1 MASRKVIIEDKYN
14 VLQRKINSKM
24 NMDLFPPLNIVS
36 ITDVI
41 YLLNMTFRNITNDI
55 DYNVKI
61 NNLIDIN
68 GYKIKEEHRE
78 LIIPDIIDFIKYLKS
93 YKDMVL

>member
-14 VLQRKINSKM
+14 VLQKKINSMM
-24 NMDLFPPLNIVS
+24 NMDLFPPLDIVS
-36 ITDVI
+36 ISDVI
-41 YLLNMTFRNITNDI
+41 YLLNINFRNINNDI
-55 DYNVKI
+55 DYNLRI

-68 GYKIKEEHRE
+68 CYKIKEEYRE

-93 YKDMVL
+93 YKDMV

>member
-24 NMDLFPPLNIVS
+24 KMDLFPPLNIVS

-41 YLLNMTFRNITNDI
+41 YLLNMNFKNIT
-55 DYNVKI
+55 I
-61 NNLIDIN
+61 NIN
-68 GYKIKEEHRE
+68 Q
-78 LIIPDIIDFIKYLKS
+78 IIYF
-93 YKDMVL
+93 

>member
-24 NMDLFPPLNIVS
+24 KMDLFPPLNIVS

-41 YLLNMTFRNITNDI
+41 YLLNMNFKNITNDI
-55 DYNVKI
+55 DYNLKI

-68 GYKIKEEHRE
+68 CYKIKKENRE
-78 LIIPDIIDFIKYLKS
+78 LVIPDIIDFIKFIKS
-93 YKDMVL
+93 YKDMI

>member
-24 NMDLFPPLNIVS
+24 NMNLFPPLEIMS
-36 ITDVI
+36 ITDII

-68 GYKIKEEHRE
+68 GYKIEEEHRE

>member
-24 NMDLFPPLNIVS
+24 KMDLFPPLNIVS

-41 YLLNMTFRNITNDI
+41 YLLNMNFKNITNDI
-55 DYNVKI
+55 DYNLKI

-68 GYKIKEEHRE
+68 GYKIEKIDRE
-78 LIIPDIIDFIKYLKS
+78 LVIPDIIDFIKFIKS
-93 YKDMVL
+93 YKDMI

>member
-24 NMDLFPPLNIVS
+24 KMDLFPPLNIVS

-41 YLLNMTFRNITNDI
+41 YLLNMNFKNITNDI
-55 DYNVKI
+55 DYNLKI

-68 GYKIKEEHRE
+68 GYKLEKKDRE
-78 LIIPDIIDFIKYLKS
+78 LVIPDIIDFVKFIKS
-93 YKDMVL
+93 YKDMI

>member
-24 NMDLFPPLNIVS
+24 KIDLFPSLNIVS

-68 GYKIKEEHRE
+68 GYKIEKIDRE
-78 LIIPDIIDFIKYLKS
+78 LIIPDIIDFIKYIKS
-93 YKDMVL
+93 YKDMV

>member
-24 NMDLFPPLNIVS
+24 NMDLFPPLEIMS
-36 ITDVI
+36 ITDII
-41 YLLNMTFRNITNDI
+41 YLLNMNFKNITNDI
-55 DYNVKI
+55 DYNLKI

-68 GYKIKEEHRE
+68 GYKLEKKDRE
-78 LIIPDIIDFIKYLKS
+78 LVIPDIIDFIKYLKS